1 MKVAQAKQRLGP
13 RIQSEEKSVTAVSN
27 IPFTSF
33 LLRFLLRCFSHYFNL
48 WISYHL
54 VNSYFSNQCVE
65 LPPPPSPANY
75 CKPYSQALKLLHG
88 LYIQNK

>member
-33 LLRFLLRCFSHYFNL
+33 PSRYLAGINL
-48 WISYHL
+48 HVL
-54 VNSYFSNQCVE
+54 
-65 LPPPPSPANY
+65 
-75 CKPYSQALKLLHG
+75 
-88 LYIQNK
+88 